1 MGAIRIEWT
10 DGQGNCDECG
20 PYEIVTVSI
29 TKPDG
34 DVVGLRYSG
43 HGEEGDRLSDPATAV
58 AAVLKALGYEVD
70 LIVR

>member
-20 PYEIVTVSI
+20 PYEVITVSI

-34 DVVGLRYSG
+34 TVVELRYSG
-43 HGEEGDRLSDPATAV
+43 HGDDGERLSDPATAV
-58 AAVLKALGYEVD
+58 AAVLRALGHEVE
-70 LIVR
+70 LSIT